1 MKNHSIGSEY
11 WPSSM
16 ANAAACRKGPS
27 GEANKTANCALTV
40 GSWDNGATL
49 DMPSFR
55 G

>member
-27 GEANKTANCALTV
+27 GETSKPPIWSLTV

-49 DMPSFR
+49 DTASFR